1 MKTLREETTA
11 SAIEIPYRLLY
22 FAESTNQ
29 VEISECG
36 RGTFGIVSRVEEK
49 AAVDEAVRRVVAMKK
64 SVKDPEHDSFRNERS
79 LLSNLDHPHI
89 VRLYG
94 LCSQGKFTHQIME
107 SCADGELFNLIATKG
122 ALDETLAKSYL
133 HQILLALNY
142 MHSVVKVI
150 HRDLKPENVLLTQ
163 GCRVVK
169 LCDFG
174 TAVKLCSGRGMKAQ
188 GRIGSLS
195 YAAPE
200 VYSSSSSDF
209 ASDMWSSGVLLY
221 VMMCAASPFRNA
233 GDTHPE
239 KTAMERVKKG
249 DINKNREKWK
259 TMPSGAKKLLLR
271 LLQLESEDRP
281 SAHEALQDEWF
292 ADLEKSESNPVFSD
306 ADVAQMLM
314 RYSACDEDSR
324 RSWLAMAYQMPEW
337 DTGRDL
343 FERIDIDQDG
353 VIGSTDLSAI
363 GFGTHSQSWFSFSD
377 FLAAILMSKRPEAR
391 KSLVSATLP
400 FAFDAIKES
409 TLKDYRQYS
418 EFILMYSSPMMTS

>member
-1 MKTLREETTA
+1 MDCAHRASLRTRSWSLAQT
-11 SAIEIPYRLLY
+11 
-22 FAESTNQ
+22 
-29 VEISECG
+29 G
-36 RGTFGIVSRVEEK
+36 
-49 AAVDEAVRRVVAMKK
+49 
-64 SVKDPEHDSFRNERS
+64 SF
-79 LLSNLDHPHI
+79 
-89 VRLYG
+89 
-94 LCSQGKFTHQIME
+94 
-107 SCADGELFNLIATKG
+107 FNLIATKG

-142 MHSVVKVI
+142 LHFVVKVI

-281 SAHEALQDEWF
+281 SAHEALRMNG
-292 ADLEKSESNPVFSD
+292 LRTLKSLNQILCF
-306 ADVAQMLM
+306 QMLM
-314 RYSACDEDSR
+314 LHRCSCVTPHATKIRGGPGLQWPIRC
-324 RSWLAMAYQMPEW
+324 LN
-337 DTGRDL
+337 G
-343 FERIDIDQDG
+343 
-353 VIGSTDLSAI
+353 
-363 GFGTHSQSWFSFSD
+363 
-377 FLAAILMSKRPEAR
+377 ILVEIC
-391 KSLVSATLP
+391 L
-400 FAFDAIKES
+400 KES
-409 TLKDYRQYS
+409 
-418 EFILMYSSPMMTS
+418 ILTKTGSLDPLT